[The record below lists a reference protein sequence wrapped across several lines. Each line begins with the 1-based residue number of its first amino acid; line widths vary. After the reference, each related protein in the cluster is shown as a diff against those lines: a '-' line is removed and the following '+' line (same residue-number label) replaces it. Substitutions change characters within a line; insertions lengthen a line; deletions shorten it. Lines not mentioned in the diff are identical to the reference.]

1 MHKNTYKIKAAFSC
15 NESFTNSINELKPFL
30 GFDLKKIDLVNEINL
45 INSTNEILIVDS
57 SCTEKVP
64 FDKINIPTVLILKQN
79 EKNEV
84 EKKFDATIKLPLN
97 ITQFNR
103 AIIDL
108 SQKYKFDKNSL
119 VKVKNY
125 ILDKNSRFLKKNK
138 NSVKVTEKEMNF
150 IEELNNSTDPL
161 TRDYILK
168 NIWGYSSDADTHTV
182 ETHIYRLRQKIKN
195 EFNDENFIKHSK
207 EGYSI

>member
-1 MHKNTYKIKAAFSC
+1 MHKNAYKIKAAFSC

-57 SCTEKVP
+57 SCTGKVP

-125 ILDKNSRFLKKNK
+125 ILDKNSRLLKKNK

-161 TRDYILK
+161 TRDYILQ
-168 NIWGYSSDADTHTV
+168 NIWGYSSDADTHTL

>member
-57 SCTEKVP
+57 SCKGKVP

-125 ILDKNSRFLKKNK
+125 ILDKNSRLLKKNK

-161 TRDYILK
+161 TRDYILQ
-168 NIWGYSSDADTHTV
+168 NIWGYSSDADTHTL

>member
-57 SCTEKVP
+57 SCTGKVP

-125 ILDKNSRFLKKNK
+125 ILDKNSRLLKKNK

-161 TRDYILK
+161 TRDYILQ
-168 NIWGYSSDADTHTV
+168 NIWGYSSDADTHTL

>member
-57 SCTEKVP
+57 SCTGKVP

-125 ILDKNSRFLKKNK
+125 ILDKNSRLLKKNK

-168 NIWGYSSDADTHTV
+168 NIWGYSSDADTHTL

>member
-30 GFDLKKIDLVNEINL
+30 GFDLKKIDLVNEISL

-57 SCTEKVP
+57 SCTGKVP

-125 ILDKNSRFLKKNK
+125 ILDKNSRLLKKNK
-138 NSVKVTEKEMNF
+138 NSVKVKEKEMRKTTGMNM
-150 IEELNNSTDPL
+150 DHPL
-161 TRDYILK
+161 QMIT
-168 NIWGYSSDADTHTV
+168 
-182 ETHIYRLRQKIKN
+182 
-195 EFNDENFIKHSK
+195 F
-207 EGYSI
+207 

>member
-30 GFDLKKIDLVNEINL
+30 GFDLKKIDLVNEISL

-57 SCTEKVP
+57 SCKGKVP

-125 ILDKNSRFLKKNK
+125 ILDKNSRLLKKNK

-161 TRDYILK
+161 TRDYILQ
-168 NIWGYSSDADTHTV
+168 NIWGYSSDADTHTL

>member
-57 SCTEKVP
+57 SCTGKVP

-119 VKVKNY
+119 VKVKSY
-125 ILDKNSRFLKKNK
+125 ILDKNSRLLKKNK

-161 TRDYILK
+161 TRDYILQ
-168 NIWGYSSDADTHTV
+168 NIWGYSSDADTHTL

>member
-1 MHKNTYKIKAAFSC
+1 M
-15 NESFTNSINELKPFL
+15 
-30 GFDLKKIDLVNEINL
+30 
-45 INSTNEILIVDS
+45 
-57 SCTEKVP
+57 
-64 FDKINIPTVLILKQN
+64 
-79 EKNEV
+79 
-84 EKKFDATIKLPLN
+84 PLN

-125 ILDKNSRFLKKNK
+125 ILDKNSRLLKKNK

-161 TRDYILK
+161 TRDYILQ
-168 NIWGYSSDADTHTV
+168 NIWGYSSDADTHTL